1 MMDGW
6 TTERLEE
13 WTDGL
18 LDGWIVGRLD
28 GWMVN
33 DVGSWSAGRER
44 MAWFDHILE
53 FLILYRQ
60 N

>member
-1 MMDGW
+1 MDGW

-33 DVGSWSAGRER
+33 DVGSWSAGIEC

-53 FLILYRQ
+53 FLRQ